1 MDICEKDG
9 ELHILGTLQ
18 GVGEKG
24 SKHGFH
30 VHEEGDI
37 GKSKNALIP
46 VKKSMFKNFIF
57 GKRQQVQGRKG
68 PLQSRETEPW
78 GA

>member
-37 GKSKNALIP
+37 GTSLSIH
-46 VKKSMFKNFIF
+46 
-57 GKRQQVQGRKG
+57 
-68 PLQSRETEPW
+68 
-78 GA
+78 